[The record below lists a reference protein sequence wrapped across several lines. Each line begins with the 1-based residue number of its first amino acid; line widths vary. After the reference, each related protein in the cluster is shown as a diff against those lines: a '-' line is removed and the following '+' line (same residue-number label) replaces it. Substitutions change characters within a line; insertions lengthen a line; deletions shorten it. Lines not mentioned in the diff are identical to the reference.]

1 MKNKE
6 IFNLIG
12 TILVVIAVV
21 LLIFSGPG
29 LKKDGVIHKE
39 FIDFNTLG
47 IDLWISKKHLSIL
60 FASLF
65 FFTIYCIKV
74 IVQKF
79 SNTMVNSIF
88 IIASIAL
95 LFVLDYIRKLGYI
108 NLLTGETTVYTN
120 NLFSTWKTWG
130 KDTFFSRGNLIF
142 MGLQLLLLIL
152 VFVTATLTVK
162 RQLKLKSK

>member
-12 TILVVIAVV
+12 TILVVIAIV

-65 FFTIYCIKV
+65 FFIIYCIKV

-88 IIASIAL
+88 IITSIAL

-108 NLLTGETTVYTN
+108 NLLTGETTIYTN

-142 MGLQLLLLIL
+142 TGLQLLLLIL

-162 RQLKLKSK
+162 RQLKLRSK

>member
-12 TILVVIAVV
+12 TILVVIAIV

-74 IVQKF
+74 IAQKF

-88 IIASIAL
+88 IITSIAL